1 MGPEFL
7 LCSQS
12 SSCITKFQR
21 RHHLKTELV
30 TVEGKTSSECVIFKT
45 NQKLHRSRFLKGDAQ
60 FAVCFELYKDLRR
73 FSLSKSSLE
82 TTRSASSKRH
92 PGEKQSTGEETGK
105 SQQRSAPWKKSMT
118 NAPLQIH
125 TFCKCRPSYRQNV
138 DQNWSKC
145 SETIFRKYSTVPSEA
160 SKHIAPTPRNFELVR

>member
-1 MGPEFL
+1 M
-7 LCSQS
+7 
-12 SSCITKFQR
+12 
-21 RHHLKTELV
+21 KTELV
-30 TVEGKTSSECVIFKT
+30 TVEGKTSSECVIFKI
-45 NQKLHRSRFLKGDAQ
+45 NQKLHRSRFLKGNAQ

-160 SKHIAPTPRNFELVR
+160 QNKQLQLQGTSSLFVEY